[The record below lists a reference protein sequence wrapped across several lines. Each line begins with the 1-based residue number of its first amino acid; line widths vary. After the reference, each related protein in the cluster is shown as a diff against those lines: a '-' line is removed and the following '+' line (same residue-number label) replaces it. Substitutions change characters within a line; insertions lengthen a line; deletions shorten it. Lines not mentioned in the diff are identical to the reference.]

1 MTASI
6 TGNCWAT
13 STADPWFPENNR
25 KEEQAAK
32 KVCAGCVARV
42 SCLQQALDSGQEH
55 GVWGGTTPTERR
67 RMLQIAAQERAA

>member
-1 MTASI
+1 MTASL
-6 TGNCWAT
+6 TGSCWAT

-32 KVCAGCVARV
+32 NACAVCAARV
-42 SCLQQALDSGQEH
+42 ACLQQALDQGEEH

-67 RMLQIAAQERAA
+67 RMIQRAAQERAA